1 MRKKGRLMIAI
12 LALAVL
18 ALIPVLSAC
27 DHTHTPVHMEAYE
40 GSCTEQGH
48 IECWY
53 CGGCGKYFADE
64 NCNEELSEKDVF
76 TGEKHNWGDWQVM
89 TDATCSTG
97 GLQMRQCLDCKGTEE
112 QLIAAHHSWD
122 DWYVAKQPTCKTDGQ
137 RIRRCLKCS
146 AQESEAIPASE
157 AYHKYN
163 SRYYCIY
170 CGKLSD
176 EMQGALSAK
185 NAPVVTAAN
194 WSRYDNKTAKTTVT
208 IKDLEIAFGIDGD
221 DKAISVTASAKV
233 DLIRTWKNGTLTID
247 IVAGLTDFD
256 ITLNDDPALNGI
268 IEGENALIDVAA
280 MSKIKFTGQAFY
292 NYGGE
297 TTKNIG
303 VRNLQVEGLAQAIP
317 ALKEIITEDP
327 WPIYF
332 DNNRTKKEVS
342 YDVTKINGLLS
353 EGTVGK
359 VIGGIFNEDYTLDVV
374 SIIDDLLLN
383 QTMLNFGD
391 PTNAS
396 LTDGQYTNT
405 VSALDNLGFL
415 MDVWNNITAD
425 GKALLQ
431 VFVGPESEIEI
442 GDFTLPIGEILSIF
456 LSDDQFGDLLPNLIQ
471 EAVTDGSMSV
481 TGTVE
486 NDMFKTLTMTTT
498 GVSIDLD
505 KNEVNK
511 LADVIKGMLPAEGV
525 TINGEPFDM
534 VGIVNAVAGQP
545 AYISFGTIAVDS
557 TFTVNK

>member
-1 MRKKGRLMIAI
+1 MKKKIGITLAVIVLLVCMISVV
-12 LALAVL
+12 ALA
-18 ALIPVLSAC
+18 
-27 DHTHTPVHMEAYE
+27 
-40 GSCTEQGH
+40 
-48 IECWY
+48 
-53 CGGCGKYFADE
+53 GCNKVKAD
-64 NCNEELSEKDVF
+64 N
-76 TGEKHNWGDWQVM
+76 
-89 TDATCSTG
+89 
-97 GLQMRQCLDCKGTEE
+97 
-112 QLIAAHHSWD
+112 
-122 DWYVAKQPTCKTDGQ
+122 
-137 RIRRCLKCS
+137 
-146 AQESEAIPASE
+146 AQEASE
-157 AYHKYN
+157 AN
-163 SRYYCIY
+163 W
-170 CGKLSD
+170 
-176 EMQGALSAK
+176 AK
-185 NAPVVTAAN
+185 KD
-194 WSRYDNKTAKTTVT
+194 SKTATTSVT
-208 IKDLEIAFGIDGD
+208 ITDAKIALGVEGE
-221 DKAISVTASAKV
+221 KEAISITASAKV
-233 DLIRTWKNGTLTID
+233 DLNRKWENGTLTID
-247 IVAGLTDFD
+247 IVAQPQEVKLEFD
-256 ITLNDDPALNGI
+256 DTFLQELVNGFI
-268 IEGENALIDVAA
+268 GGMVNFDN

-303 VRNLQVEGLAQAIP
+303 VRNLKVEGLTQAIP

-332 DNNRTKKEVS
+332 DKNRTKSEAS

-415 MDVWNNITAD
+415 MDVWNNISAD
-425 GKALLQ
+425 GKGLLQ
-431 VFVGPESEIEI
+431 ALFGPESEIEI
-442 GDFTLPIGEILSIF
+442 GNFTLPIGEILSIF
-456 LSDDQFGDLLPNLIQ
+456 LSADQFGDLLPNLIQ
-471 EAVTDGSMSV
+471 EAVTDGNMSV
-481 TGTVE
+481 TSTVE

-534 VGIVNAVAGQP
+534 VGIINAVAGKP

>member
-1 MRKKGRLMIAI
+1 MKKKIGITLAVIVLLVCMISVV
-12 LALAVL
+12 ALA
-18 ALIPVLSAC
+18 
-27 DHTHTPVHMEAYE
+27 
-40 GSCTEQGH
+40 
-48 IECWY
+48 
-53 CGGCGKYFADE
+53 GCNKVKVD
-64 NCNEELSEKDVF
+64 N
-76 TGEKHNWGDWQVM
+76 
-89 TDATCSTG
+89 
-97 GLQMRQCLDCKGTEE
+97 
-112 QLIAAHHSWD
+112 
-122 DWYVAKQPTCKTDGQ
+122 
-137 RIRRCLKCS
+137 
-146 AQESEAIPASE
+146 AQEASE
-157 AYHKYN
+157 AN
-163 SRYYCIY
+163 W
-170 CGKLSD
+170 
-176 EMQGALSAK
+176 AK
-185 NAPVVTAAN
+185 KD
-194 WSRYDNKTAKTTVT
+194 SKTATTSVT
-208 IKDLEIAFGIDGD
+208 ITDAKIALGVEGD
-221 DKAISVTASAKV
+221 KEAISITASAKV
-233 DLIRTWKNGTLTID
+233 DLNRKWENGTLTID
-247 IVAGLTDFD
+247 IVAQPTDFKIELSD
-256 ITLNDDPALNGI
+256 MALNTLIGGFI
-268 IEGENALIDVAA
+268 DGEKALINQSA

-303 VRNLQVEGLAQAIP
+303 VRNLQVEGLTQAIP
-317 ALKEIITEDP
+317 ALKKTITEDP

-383 QTMLNFGD
+383 QTLLDFSD

-405 VSALDNLGFL
+405 VSALDNLDFL
-415 MDVWNNITAD
+415 MDVWNNISAD
-425 GKALLQ
+425 GKAMLQ
-431 VFVGPESEIEI
+431 EFVGPASEIEI
-442 GDFTLPIGEILSIF
+442 GDFTLPIGKILSIF
-456 LSDDQFGDLLPNLIQ
+456 LSADQFGDLLPNLIQ

-534 VGIVNAVAGQP
+534 DGILNAVAGKP